1 LEVFVR
7 LPSTI
12 SHVVSI
18 AALALAFTACSAI
31 ESVGR
36 VEKSTAEV
44 GEKMDKTNDGIDR
57 TNKKMDETNGSID
70 ETNQKMDE
78 VRRQMDEM
86 NNKLVETNKRMEI
99 MNSELDRM
107 YQDLRQG
114 DSLNARLQ
122 TLDKL
127 TTTPR
132 LKSKLVFAA
141 QYFMSYEFQLWK
153 GQGSD
158 GEEVR
163 QMLRHAA
170 ADEFVQVV
178 RRLSQTSFPIN
189 ILDESNEI
197 SSLKALAIALHTVN
211 PNTKINSQTN
221 KFAPESMHLLLTQA
235 LGYGHKLSQS
245 KVSAEKIPDFAKVV
259 LKEPELVKYLF
270 ELRVN
275 MLPAMVVSA
284 MSQTA
289 SDEFVTRWMAR
300 AGVVLKPWTAQTR
313 SLNELQLRE
322 YADWISWA
330 NADVAQMKAFG
341 LQPRF
346 DATLLR
352 TLKNMRLAE
361 DSEQGNESMAA
372 IARLRAF
379 KNLRD
384 ELGKFISQTE

>member
-1 LEVFVR
+1 MR

-12 SHVVSI
+12 THMFSL
-18 AALALAFTACSAI
+18 ATLALAFTACSAI

-36 VEKSTAEV
+36 VEKSTTEV

-57 TNKKMDETNGSID
+57 TNRKMDETNGSID
-70 ETNQKMDE
+70 ETNQKMDD

-189 ILDESNEI
+189 ILDEGNEI
-197 SSLKALAIALHTVN
+197 SSLKALSVALHTVN
-211 PNTKINSQTN
+211 PNAKINSQAN
-221 KFAPESMHLLLTQA
+221 KFAPESMHQLITQA
-235 LGYGHKLSQS
+235 LAYGQKLAQS
-245 KVSAEKIPDFAKVV
+245 KISADKIPDYAKVV
-259 LKEPELVKYLF
+259 LREPELVKYLF

-275 MLPAMVVSA
+275 MLPAMVVSS

-313 SLNELQLRE
+313 SLNELQLSE
-322 YADWISWA
+322 FADWLSWA
-330 NADVAQMKAFG
+330 NADVAQLKAFG
-341 LQPRF
+341 LNPRF
-346 DATLLR
+346 DATLIR
-352 TLKNMRLAE
+352 TLKNLRFSE
-361 DSEQGNESMAA
+361 DSAQANESTAA
-372 IARLRAF
+372 IARQRAFNILRA
-379 KNLRD
+379 
-384 ELGKFISQTE
+384 ELGKFISKAE

>member
-1 LEVFVR
+1 MR
-7 LPSTI
+7 LLSTI
-12 SHVVSI
+12 SHVVS
-18 AALALAFTACSAI
+18 LASVAFAGTACSAI

-36 VEKSTAEV
+36 VEKSTTEV
-44 GEKMDKTNDGIDR
+44 VEKMDKTNDGIDR

-99 MNSELDRM
+99 MNSELERM

-114 DSLNARLQ
+114 DSLSARLQ
-122 TLDKL
+122 TLEKL

-132 LKSKLVFAA
+132 LKSKLVYAA
-141 QYFMSYEFQLWK
+141 HYFMSYEFQLWK

-189 ILDESNEI
+189 ILDEGNEI
-197 SSLKALAIALHTVN
+197 SSLKALALALHTVN
-211 PNTKINSQTN
+211 PNAKMNSQTN
-221 KFAPESMHLLLTQA
+221 KFATESMHLLLSQA
-235 LGYGHKLSQS
+235 LGYGHQLSQS
-245 KVSAEKIPDFAKVV
+245 KISAEKIPDFAKVV

-275 MLPAMVVSA
+275 MLPALVVSA

-289 SDEFVTRWMAR
+289 SDELVSRWMAR

-313 SLNELQLRE
+313 SLNEIQLSE

-330 NADVAQMKAFG
+330 NADVAKMKTFG
-341 LQPRF
+341 LKPRF
-346 DATLLR
+346 DPTLLR
-352 TLKNMRLAE
+352 TLKNIRF
-361 DSEQGNESMAA
+361 SEESGQGNESTAA
-372 IARLRAF
+372 LARLRAF
-379 KNLRD
+379 ENLRD
-384 ELGKFISQTE
+384 ELGKFISQAE

>member
-1 LEVFVR
+1 MR

-99 MNSELDRM
+99 MNSELERM

-122 TLDKL
+122 TLEKL

-141 QYFMSYEFQLWK
+141 QYYMSYEFQLWK

-189 ILDESNEI
+189 ILDETNEI

-211 PNTKINSQTN
+211 PNSKINSQTN

-235 LGYGHKLSQS
+235 LGYGHQLSQS
-245 KVSAEKIPDFAKVV
+245 KISADKIPDFAKVV

-313 SLNELQLRE
+313 SLNELQLSE

-361 DSEQGNESMAA
+361 DSEQGNESTAA
-372 IARLRAF
+372 LARLRAF